1 MAYDYIIIGSGIAG
15 LSVALSAAQDGRRT
29 LLVTKSRLEESNT
42 RYAQGGIA
50 AAVDP
55 DDTTASHS
63 QDTLNAG
70 AGLCDSEA
78 VTRLTEDAPARIQAL
93 VDLGVS
99 FDREPDGELELGREG
114 AHSANRILHAG
125 GDATGSHIE
134 KGLAEAVRQ
143 AASIE
148 IWEEHFVTD
157 LIVEDGRVVGVR
169 LLNAVGQELA
179 VYSRFVV
186 IASGGAGQ
194 LYRYTTNPD
203 VTTGDGM
210 ALAWRAGAMLAD
222 LEFFQFHPTALNLPG
237 APSFLI
243 SEAVRGDGAILRN
256 AEGRAF
262 MRDYD
267 PRGELASR
275 DIVSRAIAS
284 EMKKT
289 AGLVFL
295 DATGLGA
302 ATVRH
307 RFPSIYKFCQQYGLD
322 MAHQPIPVSPAAHYF
337 MGGVATGLNG
347 ETTLPGLFACGEAAC
362 TGVHGANR
370 LASNSLLE
378 GLVFGRRVY
387 AYTQSGDVQPY
398 QPNHPASTD
407 LLPPLVLEVEQ
418 GDGRNQA
425 AVSSNT
431 GITIT
436 VTKEAL
442 QNLMWQQ
449 VGLSR
454 DGAGLSDALAQLTA
468 WQSQL
473 EITSTGQTSQ
483 PTLEL
488 RNMVT
493 LGRLMAQAALQR
505 EESRGAHFRTDF
517 PTLRLEWRR
526 RIILQNAAVRE
537 PTLARAFA
545 GIL

>member
-15 LSVALSAAQDGRRT
+15 LSVALSAAQDGRST

-50 AAVDP
+50 AAVAQ

-70 AGLCDSEA
+70 AGLCDVEA
-78 VTRLTEDAPARIQAL
+78 VTQLTGDAPARIQAL
-93 VDLGVS
+93 INLGVN

-134 KGLAEAVRQ
+134 KGLAAAVRKSP
-143 AASIE
+143 SIE
-148 IWEEHFVTD
+148 IWEDHFATD
-157 LIVEDGRVVGVR
+157 LMVEDGRVIGVR
-169 LLNAVGQELA
+169 MLNPTGQELA

-203 VTTGDGM
+203 VTTGDGI

-256 AEGRAF
+256 AAGRAF

-284 EMKKT
+284 EMQKT
-289 AGLVFL
+289 GGLVFL
-295 DATGLGA
+295 DATALGET
-302 ATVRH
+302 TVRH
-307 RFPSIYKFCQQYGLD
+307 RFPSIYKFCQQNGLD

-337 MGGVATGLNG
+337 MGGIATGLNG

-398 QPNHPASTD
+398 QPTHTTRTD
-407 LLPPLVLEVEQ
+407 LLPALVLEIEPGV
-418 GDGRNQA
+418 GRNPT
-425 AVSSNT
+425 SDT
-431 GITIT
+431 DTTTIT
-436 VTKEAL
+436 KAAL
-442 QNLMWQQ
+442 QNLMWQK

-454 DGAGLSDALAQLTA
+454 DGAGLSGALAQLTD
-468 WQSQL
+468 WQHQL
-473 EITSTGQTSQ
+473 EITSSGQTDRA
-483 PTLEL
+483 TLAL
-488 RNMVT
+488 QNMVT
-493 LGRLMAQAALQR
+493 LGRLMAQAALRR

-517 PTLRLEWRR
+517 PHLRPEWQR
-526 RIILQNAAVRE
+526 RILLQNATVRE
-537 PTLARAFA
+537 LVLSGAIAR
-545 GIL
+545 

>member
-93 VDLGVS
+93 LDLGVD
-99 FDREPDGELELGREG
+99 FDRKPGGELELGREG

-157 LIVEDGRVVGVR
+157 LIVEDGRVMGVR
-169 LLNAVGQELA
+169 LLNPAGQELA

>member
-1 MAYDYIIIGSGIAG
+1 MAYDFIIIGSGIAG
-15 LSVALSAAQDGRRT
+15 LSVALSAAQDGRST

-50 AAVDP
+50 AAVAH

-63 QDTLNAG
+63 LDTLNAG
-70 AGLCDSEA
+70 AGLCDTEA
-78 VTRLTEDAPARIQAL
+78 VTQLTGDAPARIQAL
-93 VDLGVS
+93 VDLGVN
-99 FDREPDGELELGREG
+99 FDHEPDGELELGREG

-134 KGLAEAVRQ
+134 KGLAAAVRKSP
-143 AASIE
+143 SIE
-148 IWEEHFVTD
+148 IWEEHFATD
-157 LIVEDGRVVGVR
+157 LIVEDGRVIGVR
-169 LLNAVGQELA
+169 MLNPTGQALA

-203 VTTGDGM
+203 VTTGDGI

-267 PRGELASR
+267 PRAELASR

-284 EMKKT
+284 EMQKT

-295 DATGLGA
+295 DATGLGG

-322 MAHQPIPVSPAAHYF
+322 MAQQPIPVSPAAHYF
-337 MGGVATGLNG
+337 MGGIATGLNG

-387 AYTQSGDVQPY
+387 AYTQSGEVQPY
-398 QPNHPASTD
+398 QPTHIASTD
-407 LLPPLVLEVEQ
+407 LLPALVLEVEA
-418 GDGRNQA
+418 GNRRNQTA
-425 AVSSNT
+425 TSDTANL
-431 GITIT
+431 T

-442 QNLMWQQ
+442 QNLMWQN

-454 DGAGLSDALAQLTA
+454 DRAGLSDALAQLTN
-468 WQSQL
+468 WQHQL
-473 EITSTGQTSQ
+473 EITSSGKTDRA
-483 PTLEL
+483 TLEL

-493 LGRLMAQAALQR
+493 LGRLMAQAALRR

-517 PTLRLEWRR
+517 PQLRPEWRK
-526 RIILQNAAVRE
+526 RIFLQNAIVRE
-537 PTLARAFA
+537 PVLSIDGAMSHR
-545 GIL
+545 